1 VCSAFNILQ
10 AISPSGVVGTKCS
23 GLLPQESYGLGGREI
38 GDIRML
44 VDKGRGVV
52 DFVVDYEVEI
62 LDAELG
68 KRQ

>member
-1 VCSAFNILQ
+1 MGGGFS
-10 AISPSGVVGTKCS
+10 
-23 GLLPQESYGLGGREI
+23 QESYGLGGREI

-62 LDAELG
+62 LDARLG
-68 KRQ
+68 QRQQLTVDF